1 MTKQTTNVL
10 VVAGALAFFA
20 VLLLALSAVG
30 RGQPASTAAAATAQ
44 SASAPPALP
53 DASQPTQAQAPVPA
67 PQTDPSKMTTTASG
81 LQYIDQAVGTGA
93 QPQAGQTVTVQYT
106 GYLDNGKVFDS
117 SVQRNQPFE
126 FVLGAGQV
134 IRGWDEGIASMKVG
148 GKRRLIIPPQLA
160 YGAQGAGGVIPPNAR
175 LTFDVELLGV
185 K

>member
-1 MTKQTTNVL
+1 
-10 VVAGALAFFA
+10 
-20 VLLLALSAVG
+20 
-30 RGQPASTAAAATAQ
+30 
-44 SASAPPALP
+44 
-53 DASQPTQAQAPVPA
+53 
-67 PQTDPSKMTTTASG
+67 MTTTASG